1 MVPGVDYCWLLV
13 VLYDA
18 SLFVREAM
26 ILYRLSQEVGVRG
39 DVARKEEERSVVIPR
54 R

>member
-1 MVPGVDYCWLLV
+1 MVPGVDSFWLLV

-18 SLFVREAM
+18 SLFVRGGM
-26 ILYRLSQEVGVRG
+26 ILYHLSPEVGVRG
-39 DVARKEEERSVVIPR
+39 DVARKEKKRSVVILR